1 MRRRHPARR
10 RFFVSIRCSVRSPGW
25 QMRARERYNQ
35 SEVLILLTATD
46 KNGEIP
52 PLEKLKNIMTV
63 LKEAISETLRRNDIV
78 ARYSP
83 SQFILGLLVAEEEN
97 GQLVANRIRN
107 AFEAKCRRKGEIYLK
122 EQMISLR
129 AEDSQ
134 N

>member
-1 MRRRHPARR
+1 MFREICR
-10 RFFVSIRCSVRSPGW
+10 V

-35 SEVLILLTATD
+35 SEILILLTATD

-52 PLEKLKNIMTV
+52 PLEKLKNIMTI